1 MLRDTVSLVAL
12 APTQTLNKTINACSE
27 KDCARVMEIPLSP
40 KIATFFQQSRPGVWF
55 SVKKVRLLH
64 YMTAILLYVGEM

>member
-12 APTQTLNKTINACSE
+12 ASTQTLNKTINSCSE

-40 KIATFFQQSRPGVWF
+40 KIATFFQQSRPGV
-55 SVKKVRLLH
+55 
-64 YMTAILLYVGEM
+64 

>member
-12 APTQTLNKTINACSE
+12 ASTQTLNKTIN
-27 KDCARVMEIPLSP
+27 
-40 KIATFFQQSRPGVWF
+40 
-55 SVKKVRLLH
+55 